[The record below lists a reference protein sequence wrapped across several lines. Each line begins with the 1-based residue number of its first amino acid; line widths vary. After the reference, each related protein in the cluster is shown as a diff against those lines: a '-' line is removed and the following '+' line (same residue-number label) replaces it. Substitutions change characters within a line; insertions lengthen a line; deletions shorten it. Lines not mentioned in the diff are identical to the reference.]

1 MKILKI
7 TLLIFLFLFDYALSD
22 TYEKIILKGNKRV
35 SKETILDIANIKNNK
50 LNLDDLNIIQKKIFN
65 SGFFKDVEIKFD
77 NKNLVIFLKENPIID
92 FFYIDGATAKEND
105 FILDNL
111 KLGPNKIF
119 SENLLN
125 QDLVLIRNFY
135 KTRGYYNVDVKPIL
149 SELQNETLNLI
160 IKLDKKNQIKIKRI
174 FFTGEKIYKTSELLS
189 VIESSEHG
197 WWKFLSSTNNISETR
212 IQIDKNRLK
221 NYFLD
226 SGYYDAQITSS
237 EINLISNN
245 FANITFS
252 ISAGNIYKISNIDFI
267 DNSKNLNKKNFN
279 DIKKISNKYLN
290 NIYSKKNIF
299 YLKDKIEDYLISN
312 NIEFVSVSIGEKK
325 EKNNININYIFSS
338 EKKNFINLINVKGNS
353 LTEESVVRNNL
364 YFSEGDTISK
374 HKIDKSIDKLKAT
387 RIFEKVNYKL
397 DPVKDELVNLDIT
410 VAEQPTGSIGAGVG
424 VSSSGSAIS
433 GMISEKNF
441 LGKGIGLNMD
451 LSLGTEKV
459 SGTARTSLPYFNNT
473 DNTLNNTFYAISKDF
488 TNSGYESKI
497 LGNDTSI
504 TYQPYE
510 NIFFT
515 PGVGINSDKVDT
527 NSTASALLQ
536 SRDGSYTTFKTF
548 YNVKSDKRNKRFNTT
563 GGHVIGFGQDFGL
576 PGSDIPYVKNNI
588 FGTYYHQLS
597 NEFILKF
604 DSGVSSINSLNN
616 KDVKLSDRL
625 ALNSKK
631 LKGFESFGIG
641 PKDGND
647 FVGGNYSAYS
657 SLSSTIP
664 NPFPE
669 NWNAKTSI
677 FVNAGNVW
685 GVDYD
690 ASKDVNKIRSA
701 TGVTMDW
708 MSPIGPLSFTL
719 AQPISKANTDATET
733 FSFEIG
739 TAF

>member
-92 FFYIDGATAKEND
+92 FFYIDGASAKEND

-135 KTRGYYNVDVKPIL
+135 KTRGYYNVDVKAIL
-149 SELQNETLNLI
+149 SELPNETLNLV

-267 DNSKNLNKKNFN
+267 DNSKNLNNKNFN

-290 NIYSKKNIF
+290 NIY
-299 YLKDKIEDYLISN
+299 
-312 NIEFVSVSIGEKK
+312 
-325 EKNNININYIFSS
+325 
-338 EKKNFINLINVKGNS
+338 
-353 LTEESVVRNNL
+353 
-364 YFSEGDTISK
+364 
-374 HKIDKSIDKLKAT
+374 
-387 RIFEKVNYKL
+387 
-397 DPVKDELVNLDIT
+397 
-410 VAEQPTGSIGAGVG
+410 
-424 VSSSGSAIS
+424 
-433 GMISEKNF
+433 
-441 LGKGIGLNMD
+441 
-451 LSLGTEKV
+451 
-459 SGTARTSLPYFNNT
+459 
-473 DNTLNNTFYAISKDF
+473 
-488 TNSGYESKI
+488 
-497 LGNDTSI
+497 
-504 TYQPYE
+504 
-510 NIFFT
+510 
-515 PGVGINSDKVDT
+515 
-527 NSTASALLQ
+527 
-536 SRDGSYTTFKTF
+536 
-548 YNVKSDKRNKRFNTT
+548 
-563 GGHVIGFGQDFGL
+563 VIC
-576 PGSDIPYVKNNI
+576 S
-588 FGTYYHQLS
+588 
-597 NEFILKF
+597 
-604 DSGVSSINSLNN
+604 
-616 KDVKLSDRL
+616 
-625 ALNSKK
+625 
-631 LKGFESFGIG
+631 
-641 PKDGND
+641 
-647 FVGGNYSAYS
+647 
-657 SLSSTIP
+657 
-664 NPFPE
+664 
-669 NWNAKTSI
+669 
-677 FVNAGNVW
+677 
-685 GVDYD
+685 
-690 ASKDVNKIRSA
+690 
-701 TGVTMDW
+701 
-708 MSPIGPLSFTL
+708 
-719 AQPISKANTDATET
+719 
-733 FSFEIG
+733 
-739 TAF
+739 